1 MLLSLMSGL
10 YGGRFDNPQEGNAE
24 NASQLGVWDSVL
36 GVPRA
41 AVCSNCVTG
50 ML

>member
-1 MLLSLMSGL
+1 MSGL
-10 YGGRFDNPQEGNAE
+10 YGGRFDNPQEGNGE

-36 GVPRA
+36 GVLRA
-41 AVCSNCVTG
+41 AVYSNCVTD